1 MAFTGIQYKAP
12 AEGDKSSVDTANSDQ
27 MNTFYWLKKA
37 LIDAKKDEYFMQM
50 APVKNMPKHYGKTM
64 KLYHWVPL
72 LDDRNVNDQGI
83 DAQGATIA
91 NGNLYGSS
99 RDIGTITSKLPAL
112 GENGGRVNRVGFSRI
127 ELEGSIANYGVFY
140 EFTRDSLDFDS
151 EDNLKEH
158 FSRELING
166 MSQMTEAMLQIDL
179 LNSAGTVV
187 YPGSALQDSDI
198 DETCELTYK
207 DLMDLSDTL
216 TDNRTPMQTTVITG
230 SRYIDTRTIPAC
242 RVAYVG
248 IDLMPTLR
256 AMKDQFGNPAFIPV
270 QHYAD
275 AATALRGE
283 VGSIGHFRII
293 MVPEMLHWAGAGKKA
308 ADSGENAGKF
318 KTTNVGGED
327 KLNVYPFL
335 VVGDESFAT
344 IGYQTDGKSVK
355 FDIMTKM
362 PGRETM
368 DRDDP
373 YGKTGLSS
381 LQFWYG
387 MLTLRPERI
396 GLIKTVAQI

>member
-12 AEGDKSSVDTANSDQ
+12 AEGQKSSVDTENSDQ

-37 LIDAKKDEYFMQM
+37 LIDAKKDEYFMQL
-50 APVKNMPKHYGKTM
+50 APTKNMPKHYGKTM

-83 DAQGATIA
+83 DASGATIKD
-91 NGNLYGSS
+91 GNLYGSS
-99 RDIGTITSKLPAL
+99 RDIGAITSKLPAL

-127 ELEGSIANYGVFY
+127 ELEGSISNYGVFY

-151 EDNLKEH
+151 EDNLKEN

-166 MSQMTEAMLQIDL
+166 MSQMTEAMLQIDI
-179 LNSAGTVV
+179 LNAAGTVV
-187 YPGSALQDSDI
+187 YPGDAVEDADV
-198 DETCELTYK
+198 DETTVLTYK
-207 DLMDLSDTL
+207 DLMDLHDTL

-230 SRYIDTRTIPAC
+230 SRYIDTRTIPAA

-256 AMKDQFGNPAFIPV
+256 SMKDNFGNPAFIPV
-270 QHYAD
+270 QHYAE

-293 MVPEMLHWAGAGKKA
+293 QVPEMLHWAGAGKTA
-308 ADSGENAGKF
+308 ATTGDDAGKY
-318 KTTNVGGED
+318 KTTDG
-327 KLNVYPFL
+327 KLNIYPFL
-335 VVGDESFAT
+335 VIGEESFST

-373 YGKTGLSS
+373 YGKTGLCS

-387 MLTLRPERI
+387 FLALRPERI
-396 GLIKTVAQI
+396 GLIKTVAEI